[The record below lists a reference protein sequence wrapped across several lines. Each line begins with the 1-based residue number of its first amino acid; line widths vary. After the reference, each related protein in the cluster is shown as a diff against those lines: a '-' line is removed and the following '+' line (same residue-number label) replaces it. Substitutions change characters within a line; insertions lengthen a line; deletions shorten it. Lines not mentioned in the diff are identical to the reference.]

1 MIGLLPGTNAEPAVQ
16 ERLSVLAGR
25 HQVPGVQ
32 LALHREGH
40 TVLAQAGERVHRGG
54 DPVTADTAF
63 PIGSITKAFTATL
76 VGILAADDDL
86 DLDEPVSRQLPELGE
101 LRPETGLAP
110 ALTLRHLL
118 SHTGGLPAGPD
129 SADIR
134 AGSLR
139 RYVSDHCRGQQLL
152 FAPGTA
158 FSYSN
163 AGYVIAGRLIEVAT
177 GMSWAEAVEAIL
189 LRPLH
194 IEPSFITDPTTAG
207 RCVAS
212 GHSVNRSVGRVRAV
226 RQELAAAEA
235 PAGALAVSAADLVE
249 LALLHIDGS
258 ESVLPADEA
267 ADLRDRAPG
276 ADAFGLAAGWGL
288 GVALFGDDVFGHD
301 GNAFGTSC
309 YLRASA
315 ADGWVVAL
323 TTNANTGAGLW
334 RDLLDELPALGIDA
348 GPDCA
353 CGTVMPVGDPLSG
366 GAAGPLP
373 GAAGCYRN
381 GDVEFAV
388 TVDDGHLALAVDGDP
403 AAPLVLYPDRTFAFD
418 DPSSGRPVLA
428 GRFGCDPVTGR
439 VDSVQ
444 LSGRLAR
451 RRSGVPAAAR
461 LIA

>member
-1 MIGLLPGTNAEPAVQ
+1 MIGCLPGTSAEPVVS
-16 ERLSVLAGR
+16 ERLSALAGR
-25 HQVPGVQ
+25 HQVPGAQ
-32 LALHREGH
+32 LALYREGH
-40 TVLAQAGERVHRGG
+40 TVLAQTGERVHRGG
-54 DPVTADTAF
+54 DAVTAQTAF

-76 VGILAADDDL
+76 AAVLAADDDL

-101 LRPETGLAP
+101 LRYPGATMQTGPAP
-110 ALTLRHLL
+110 ALTPRHLL

-139 RYVSDHCRGQQLL
+139 RYVTDHCRGQQLL

-163 AGYVIAGRLIEVAT
+163 AGYVIVGRLIEVAT
-177 GMSWAEAVEAIL
+177 GMSWSEAVEAIL
-189 LRPLH
+189 LRPLR
-194 IEPSFITDPTTAG
+194 IEPSFVTEPVPG
-207 RCVAS
+207 RSVAS

-226 RQELAAAEA
+226 RQALAEVEA

-249 LALLHIDGS
+249 LALLHLGGS
-258 ESVLPADEA
+258 ADLLPGDEA
-267 ADLRDRAPG
+267 AELRAPAPG
-276 ADAFGLAAGWGL
+276 ADAFGLADGWGL
-288 GVALFGDDVFGHD
+288 GLALFGDGVFGHD

-309 YLRASA
+309 YLRASTE
-315 ADGWVVAL
+315 GWVVAL
-323 TTNANTGAGLW
+323 TTNSNTGAGLW

-348 GPDCA
+348 GPECA
-353 CGTVMPVGDPLSG
+353 T
-366 GAAGPLP
+366 GAAAPAGEPTSGALP
-373 GAAGCYRN
+373 GVVGHYRN
-381 GDVEFAV
+381 GDVDFAV
-388 TVDDGHLALAVDGDP
+388 TAADDRLWLAVDGDP
-403 AAPLVLYPDRTFAFD
+403 AAPLVLYADGTFAFD

-428 GRFGCDPVTGR
+428 GRFGRDPGTGR

-451 RRSGVPAAAR
+451 RCSGTPGATR

>member
-1 MIGLLPGTNAEPAVQ
+1 MIGVLPGTSAEPLVQ
-16 ERLSVLAGR
+16 ERLNVLAGR

-32 LALHREGH
+32 LALHRDGH

-54 DPVTADTAF
+54 DAVTADTAF

-76 VGILAADDDL
+76 AGILAADDDL

-101 LRPETGLAP
+101 LRPEGGPAP

-139 RYVSDHCRGQQLL
+139 RYISDHCRGQRLL

-189 LRPLH
+189 LRPLR
-194 IEPSFITDPTTAG
+194 IEPAFITGPTPG
-207 RCVAS
+207 RSVAS

-226 RQELAAAEA
+226 PQALAGVEA

-249 LALLHIDGS
+249 LALLHIEGCD
-258 ESVLPADEA
+258 SVLPADEA
-267 ADLRDRAPG
+267 AELRDPAPG
-276 ADAFGLAAGWGL
+276 ADAFGLAEGWGMGL
-288 GVALFGDDVFGHD
+288 ALFGDGVFGHD

-315 ADGWVVAL
+315 PDGWVVAL

-334 RDLLDELPALGIDA
+334 RDLLDELPALGVDA
-348 GPDCA
+348 GPACA
-353 CGTVMPVGDPLSG
+353 SGAAAPAGHPISG

-451 RRSGVPAAAR
+451 RRSGVPGAAR